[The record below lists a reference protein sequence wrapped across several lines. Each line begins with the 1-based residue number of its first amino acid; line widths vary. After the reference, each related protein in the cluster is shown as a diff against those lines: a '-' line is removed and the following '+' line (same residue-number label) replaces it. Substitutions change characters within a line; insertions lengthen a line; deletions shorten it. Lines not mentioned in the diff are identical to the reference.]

1 MPIPPAGGVENSFAP
16 QMIFLGL
23 RPGGWA
29 NNFGPFLSKLT
40 VVTVATN
47 LKSDGE
53 AEMILNFS
61 FADFYLSKVNSATSS
76 LPAQPHIVTFE
87 F

>member
-1 MPIPPAGGVENSFAP
+1 MGVALRSAASRRA
-16 QMIFLGL
+16 MGL
-23 RPGGWA
+23 RSST
-29 NNFGPFLSKLT
+29 NFESG
-40 VVTVATN
+40 
-47 LKSDGE
+47 GE

-87 F
+87 FEVIQI

>member
-1 MPIPPAGGVENSFAP
+1 MNVDIND
-16 QMIFLGL
+16 
-23 RPGGWA
+23 
-29 NNFGPFLSKLT
+29 FGPFLMKLT

-47 LKSDGE
+47 FESGGE

-87 F
+87 FEVIQI

>member
-1 MPIPPAGGVENSFAP
+1 MT
-16 QMIFLGL
+16 M
-23 RPGGWA
+23 
-29 NNFGPFLSKLT
+29 
-40 VVTVATN
+40 ATN
-47 LKSDGE
+47 LKSGGE

-87 F
+87 FEVIQI

>member
-1 MPIPPAGGVENSFAP
+1 MNVNK
-16 QMIFLGL
+16 
-23 RPGGWA
+23 
-29 NNFGPFLSKLT
+29 NNFGPFLLKLT
-40 VVTVATN
+40 VVTVTTN
-47 LKSDGE
+47 LKSGGE

-87 F
+87 FEVIQI